1 MISLLSNLMSPF
13 FYDDVGFKN
22 DMPIRRYRVQ
32 LALK

>member
-13 FYDDVGFKN
+13 FYDDMGFKN
-22 DMPIRRYRVQ
+22 VPIRRYRVQ